1 VLLEEGTDEELAEET
16 GRGWGGIMMIWGIG
30 VTGIEG
36 LGGVTGEGA
45 SGCDD

>member
-16 GRGWGGIMMIWGIG
+16 GRGWGGIMGIG

-36 LGGVTGEGA
+36 LSGVTGKGV